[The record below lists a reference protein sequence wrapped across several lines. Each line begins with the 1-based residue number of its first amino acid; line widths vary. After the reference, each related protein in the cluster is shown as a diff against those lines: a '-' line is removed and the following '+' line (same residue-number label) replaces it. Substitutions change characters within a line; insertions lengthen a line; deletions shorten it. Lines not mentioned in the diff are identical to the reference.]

1 MATPAKAA
9 GETLETKDHNTIK
22 RWAEERGAKPATV
35 AGTEHDKHLGVLRFD
50 FPDYGGQDLKHV
62 SWDEWLGTFDTRK
75 LTFVYQE
82 TTKDGKQSNFFRLT
96 SPDREDA

>member
-1 MATPAKAA
+1 MATKTTEA
-9 GETLETKDHNTIK
+9 GKTLETKDRKTIEK
-22 RWAEERGAKPATV
+22 WAEARGAKPATV
-35 AGTEHDKHLGVLRFD
+35 PGTEHGDHLGVLRFD

-62 SWDEWLGTFDTRK
+62 SWDEWLRTFEERD